1 MQTVT
6 IAEKQYELKELPAR
20 KATIWRKTLTD
31 QYGTLL
37 QEIMSVMNT
46 DYDSVEGRA
55 IIGKLVGNAV
65 FKLGGSIEDIREL
78 VFNYIPAL
86 QEDRDYALDNGLDS
100 EFLAAFVQVIKLAY
114 PFGGIAQMVT
124 GAIGAVNQR
133 TSKN

>member
-1 MQTVT
+1 
-6 IAEKQYELKELPAR
+6 
-20 KATIWRKTLTD
+20 
-31 QYGTLL
+31 
-37 QEIMSVMNT
+37 MNT
-46 DYDSVEGRA
+46 DYDSAEGRA
-55 IIGKLVGNAV
+55 IIGKLVANAV
-65 FKLGGSIEDIREL
+65 FKLGGSIEDIREM

-100 EFLAAFVQVIKLAY
+100 EFLAAFVQVVKLAY